1 MTPHVTPKAMADATP
16 GVNPEPT
23 HPARY
28 SRRVL
33 LAVAG
38 LSPQILTETLYA
50 LAQSGREAF
59 IPTEIYLITTVEG
72 ANRARLML
80 LSEKPGWFHRLRR
93 EYALPEIDF
102 PPENIRLIHD
112 ADGTPLDDI
121 RSASDNDAAADSIT
135 NLVRELTAA
144 PGSALHVSLAGGRKT
159 MGFYLGYAM
168 SLYGRPQDRLSHVL
182 VSSPFESDPQFFYP
196 SRASRVLT
204 TRDGRPVDARDA
216 RVTLAQIP
224 FVRLRDGLPK
234 HLLTGTQSFTAT
246 VNAAQRG
253 MAAPRLVLHSQ
264 ALRVIAAD
272 IEVPMRP
279 AEMAF
284 YLWLAERRQAG
295 LPSVNGMDAK
305 AGEILAIY
313 KRLVGP
319 LDGGFERASAALAA
333 EGMTKQYFEQRKS
346 RINRILTDTLGPS
359 ACQSYL
365 IHSEGARPKTRFGL
379 LGLLPAQID
388 ITAQRAESAKR
399 PPAKTI
405 HRP

>member
-1 MTPHVTPKAMADATP
+1 M
-16 GVNPEPT
+16 
-23 HPARY
+23 
-28 SRRVL
+28 
-33 LAVAG
+33 
-38 LSPQILTETLYA
+38 
-50 LAQSGREAF
+50 
-59 IPTEIYLITTVEG
+59 
-72 ANRARLML
+72 
-80 LSEKPGWFHRLRR
+80 
-93 EYALPEIDF
+93 
-102 PPENIRLIHD
+102 
-112 ADGTPLDDI
+112 DGTPLYDI

-144 PGSALHVSLAGGRKT
+144 RETALHVSLAGGRKT

-196 SRASRVLT
+196 SRESRVLT

-224 FVRLRDGLPK
+224 FVRLRDGLPE

-253 MAAPRLVLHSQ
+253 MTAPRLVFYPQLQ
-264 ALRVIAAD
+264 PRARRVIAAGV
-272 IEVPMRP
+272 EVPMRP

-295 LPSVNGMDAK
+295 LPAFNWTDAK
-305 AGEILAIY
+305 PTELLACY
-313 KRLVGP
+313 KKLVGP
-319 LDGGFERASAALAA
+319 LNGGFERASAALES
-333 EGMTKQYFEQRKS
+333 EGMTKAYFEQRKS
-346 RINRILTDTLGPS
+346 RINRMLTDTLGPS

-365 IHSEGARPKTRFGL
+365 IHSEGTRPKTRFGL

-388 ITAQRAESAKR
+388 ITVQQVEFTKTT
-399 PPAKTI
+399 PVKTI
-405 HRP
+405 DCP

>member
-1 MTPHVTPKAMADATP
+1 MSPHVTPNVTLSATP
-16 GVNPEPT
+16 GVNPDPT
-23 HPARY
+23 HPAGY
-28 SRRVL
+28 PRRVL

-50 LAQSGREAF
+50 LAQSESEAF

-102 PPENIRLIHD
+102 SLENIRLIHD

-196 SRASRVLT
+196 SRTSRVLT

-264 ALRVIAAD
+264 ALRVIAAGV
-272 IEVPMRP
+272 EVPMRP

-295 LPSVNGMDAK
+295 LPAFNWTGAK
-305 AGEILAIY
+305 PGELLAHY
-313 KRLVGP
+313 KKLVGP
-319 LDGGFERASAALAA
+319 LDGGFERASAALES
-333 EGMTKQYFEQRKS
+333 EGMTKAYFEQRKS
-346 RINRILTDTLGPS
+346 RINRVLTDTLGPS
-359 ACQSYL
+359 ACQAYL
-365 IHSEGARPKTRFGL
+365 IHSEGTRPKTRFGL

-388 ITAQRAESAKR
+388 ITAQRAEPAKR
-399 PPAKTI
+399 SPVKST